1 MLDIEAL
8 RVAVDAHGRVARIV
22 IAAHDGSTPREV
34 GASMLVWADGQSGT
48 IGGGA
53 LEHEATLT
61 ARKRLAHSNV
71 KHVDR
76 IALGPTL
83 GQCCGG
89 AVTLLCEMFD
99 ATLMPVIEN
108 GIHARAVDGR
118 DMPLAVKRV
127 LAQARG
133 EGRLPS
139 PQLLQGWFIEPLSHP
154 QRHIWIWG
162 AGHVGRAIVSVLE
175 PFPDIHITWIDVSRE
190 RFPEYM
196 PPRVTSKF
204 SRTPESIVAEASPN
218 AEHLI
223 LTFSH
228 TLDLALCHTLLQ
240 HGFASCGLIG
250 SETKWA
256 RFRSKLGALGHSAD
270 RIARIQCPIGD
281 PTLGKHPQAIAIG
294 VAQEVLRPQSVIPAK
309 GLDLQP
315 RG

>member
-1 MLDIEAL
+1 MLDVEAL

-34 GASMLVWADGQSGT
+34 GAPMLVWADGQSGT

-53 LEHEATLT
+53 LEHEATLA
-61 ARKRLAHSNV
+61 ARKRLAHSNA

-99 ATLMPVIEN
+99 ATSMPVIEN
-108 GIHARAVDGR
+108 GIYARAVDGR

-139 PQLLQGWFIEPLSHP
+139 PQLLQGWFIEPLLHP
-154 QRHIWIWG
+154 QRHLWVWG
-162 AGHVGRAIVSVLE
+162 AGHVGRAIVSVLD
-175 PFPDIHITWIDVSRE
+175 PFPDIHITWIDVARE
-190 RFPEYM
+190 RFPENM
-196 PPRVTSKF
+196 PPRVTLKF
-204 SRTPESIVAEASPN
+204 SRTPESFVAEASPN

-250 SETKWA
+250 SDTKWA
-256 RFRSKLGALGHSAD
+256 RFRSRLGSLGHSAD

-309 GLDLQP
+309 GLDLS
-315 RG
+315 R